1 MTQGLDAVA
10 ARLRRLRR
18 DRGLTQAQLATRA
31 GVSRQLVSAV
41 EAGRH
46 LPRVDAGVALARA
59 VSVSAEELLQPDATE
74 IAGVVYP
81 PPAEG
86 APVRLGR
93 VGERLVCAHPPVS
106 GESWAPADGVVSADG
121 VRLFPQTQPGA
132 VVVGCDP
139 AIGLAECLVAR
150 RGGPSLLAVSAST
163 AAALDALA
171 RGRAHAAVVHGPEDA
186 LPTPPVSVRRLSLAH
201 WRVGLTAP
209 AELGGGWWRDA
220 LSGRWPVVQRE
231 PGAVAQDALLR
242 AVAETG
248 GRPPAGPVVDGHI
261 EAASR
266 ARREGQVAVS
276 IEPVAL
282 ARDMAFHPLECH
294 TAQLWVSA
302 AWVEEPCV
310 VALQEQ
316 LTSAGFHRQLAA
328 LGGYD
333 LVDCGTAA

>member
-1 MTQGLDAVA
+1 M
-10 ARLRRLRR
+10 RLRRLRR
-18 DRGLTQAQLATRA
+18 GQGLTQAQLASRA

-59 VSVSAEELLQPDATE
+59 VGVSAEELLQPHATE
-74 IAGVVYP
+74 VTGVVGP
-81 PPAEG
+81 TPAEG
-86 APVRLGR
+86 TPVRLGR
-93 VGERLVCAHPPVS
+93 VGDRLVCAHPPVS
-106 GESWAPADGVVSADG
+106 GESWEPADGVVGADG
-121 VRLFPQTQPGA
+121 IRLLPQAQPGA

-139 AIGLAECLVAR
+139 AIGLAERLVAQ

-163 AAALDALA
+163 AAALDALGG
-171 RGRAHAAVVHGPEDA
+171 GRAHAAVVHGPEEA
-186 LPTPPVSVRRLSLAH
+186 LPSPPVPVRCVRLAR

-220 LSGRWPVVQRE
+220 LGGRRPVVQRE
-231 PGAVAQDALLR
+231 PGAVAQAALLR
-242 AVAETG
+242 AVAEAG
-248 GRPPAGPVVDGHI
+248 GQPPPGPVVDGHI

-266 ARREGQVAVS
+266 ARREGHVAVS
-276 IEPVAL
+276 IEPVAF
-282 ARDMAFHPLECH
+282 ARDLAFHPLECH

-302 AWVEEPCV
+302 DWVDEPGV

-316 LTSAGFHRQLAA
+316 LASSGFHRQLGA

-333 LVDCGTAA
+333 LVGCGTAT